1 MTNFSID
8 SGVCRVEVFK
18 ATARGVPVKWYL
30 TEAVQMKHRYHEVD
44 GVERA
49 ILEHFDAV
57 DGRRRCAGMVAVCF
71 DPYSEFAYPRVVTL

>member
-18 ATARGVPVKWYL
+18 ATAQGVPVKWYM
-30 TEAVQMKHRYHEVD
+30 TEAVQMEQYYHDVD

-49 ILEHFDAV
+49 ILEHFNVRGA
-57 DGRRRCAGMVAVCF
+57 GRRASGMVAVCF
-71 DPYSEFAYPRVVTL
+71 DPYSEFAYPRVVRL